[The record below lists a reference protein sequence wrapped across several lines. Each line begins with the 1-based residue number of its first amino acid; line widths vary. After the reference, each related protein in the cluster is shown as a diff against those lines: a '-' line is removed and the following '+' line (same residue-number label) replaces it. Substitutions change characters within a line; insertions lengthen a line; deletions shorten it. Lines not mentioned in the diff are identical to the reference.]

1 MTKKTRWYTMTVLAY
16 YRSEWTDVP
25 DDDKSYRLLVT
36 EELQQLIKTCMRR
49 GVSVPNAAKEVEIF
63 LDLQEARANSERQ
76 SGSSPTVDWHME
88 LKPKKNPLWFDPK
101 PSEKDD
107 DADA

>member
-36 EELQQLIKTCMRR
+36 EELQQLIKTCMKR

-63 LDLQEARANSERQ
+63 LDLQEARDEASIDRM
-76 SGSSPTVDWHME
+76 VDFDIKSTT
-88 LKPKKNPLWFDPK
+88 KPRGA
-101 PSEKDD
+101 DD
-107 DADA
+107 GNDA